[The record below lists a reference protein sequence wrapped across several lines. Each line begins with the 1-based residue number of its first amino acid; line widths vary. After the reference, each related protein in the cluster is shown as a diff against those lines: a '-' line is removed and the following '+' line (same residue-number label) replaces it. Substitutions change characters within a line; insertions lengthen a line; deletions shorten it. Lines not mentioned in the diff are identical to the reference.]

1 MVLLMEIFEGI
12 TVCYLSQLL
21 KFVIKNKTACPIA
34 KISLNQPVPCFF
46 SAPGIPGV
54 RESGK

>member
-21 KFVIKNKTACPIA
+21 KFVIKKMEKEI
-34 KISLNQPVPCFF
+34 
-46 SAPGIPGV
+46 GIEG
-54 RESGK
+54 